1 MYFPP
6 SQIET
11 GLTTDGS
18 EYKLASTGE
27 KYIGPYWKVKRGGV
41 LYTGNSPDDPNPIR
55 LYLIS
60 QEDAQETVYT
70 EDKRF
75 YSQIQN
81 NKIIGPAPI
90 INAPDVVINK
100 LTVRSIPL
108 PYTPKLT
115 QNDIEKRFITRYF
128 AKRNDSYNYLEISP
142 GFYKKIGQKSD
153 GVAWDQYSIVS
164 LTWVISGDRNNVELG
179 NAQRVKNISM
189 IESPRNPD
197 GKNWIG
203 FETIFNNNYLQFF
216 QSNKSKTQSNR
227 TTPTSTPPQQSST
240 SGGSGGGG
248 Y

>member
-60 QEDAQETVYT
+60 QDT
-70 EDKRF
+70 ENKRF
-75 YSQIQN
+75 YDQIQN
-81 NKIIGPAPI
+81 NKIIGPAPR

-100 LTVRSIPL
+100 ITTRSIPL
-108 PYTPKLT
+108 PHTPTIT

-128 AKRNDSYNYLEISP
+128 AKRNDSYSYLEISP

-164 LTWVISGDRNNVELG
+164 LIWVISGDRNNVVLG
-179 NAQRVKNISM
+179 NRQRVKNISS
-189 IESPRNPD
+189 INSPESRWKKLD
-197 GKNWIG
+197 WI
-203 FETIFNNNYLQFF
+203 
-216 QSNKSKTQSNR
+216 
-227 TTPTSTPPQQSST
+227 
-240 SGGSGGGG
+240 
-248 Y
+248 

>member
-60 QEDAQETVYT
+60 QDSTQVNNLNLVGTSNENWHHYVFIFST
-70 EDKRF
+70 
-75 YSQIQN
+75 QIQN
-81 NKIIGPAPI
+81 NKIIGPAPR

-100 LTVRSIPL
+100 ITTRSIPL
-108 PYTPKLT
+108 PHTPTIT

-128 AKRNDSYNYLEISP
+128 AKRNDSYSYLEISP

-164 LTWVISGDRNNVELG
+164 LIWVISGDRNNVVLG
-179 NAQRVKNISM
+179 NRQRVKNISS
-189 IESPRNPD
+189 INSPESRWKKLD
-197 GKNWIG
+197 WI
-203 FETIFNNNYLQFF
+203 
-216 QSNKSKTQSNR
+216 
-227 TTPTSTPPQQSST
+227 
-240 SGGSGGGG
+240 
-248 Y
+248 